1 MVACKSRLC
10 RASVSRARDC
20 AGARGLALGLGERDR
35 SRLKLRLADR
45 VEPQTI
51 VHLAKVLVSR
61 AADAAQVD
69 PDRSAGRERML
80 REHIARRQ
88 MPADVVWPAHAAH
101 PRLRYRV
108 PDPSPLVSVIVPTR
122 DRAELLA
129 TCVRSLSRSLYPSLE
144 VIIVDNGSIEEATHL
159 LAQLRDER
167 AIRILPIPVRST
179 IQPSTM
185 RQLARPARSSR
196 FSTTI
201 SKSSMTIG

>member
-1 MVACKSRLC
+1 MQRVT
-10 RASVSRARDC
+10 V
-20 AGARGLALGLGERDR
+20 LALEGWRSGLGNAIDHD
-35 SRLKLRLADR
+35 LKLRLADR

-51 VHLAKVLVSR
+51 VHLAKVLASRR

-129 TCVRSLSRSLYPSLE
+129 TCVRSLLVGLPTRSR
-144 VIIVDNGSIEEATHL
+144 
-159 LAQLRDER
+159 
-167 AIRILPIPVRST
+167 
-179 IQPSTM
+179 
-185 RQLARPARSSR
+185 
-196 FSTTI
+196 
-201 SKSSMTIG
+201 